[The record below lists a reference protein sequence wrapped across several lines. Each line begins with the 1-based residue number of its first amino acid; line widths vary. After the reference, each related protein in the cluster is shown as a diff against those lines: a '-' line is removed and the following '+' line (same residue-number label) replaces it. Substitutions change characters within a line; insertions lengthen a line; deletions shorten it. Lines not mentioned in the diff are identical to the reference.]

1 MHPFCLF
8 SQKATK
14 HAKDKRQGPR
24 REKQKRENGAFFSST
39 TKSEEKERERE
50 RRGGEEID
58 LEDEHKKK
66 SKNQKNLFNKSGC
79 RESFFAPLS
88 RGARCAFPTAG
99 NFC

>member
-14 HAKDKRQGPR
+14 HAK
-24 REKQKRENGAFFSST
+24 E
-39 TKSEEKERERE
+39 TKDRDPTEEKNKNEKMAPSSRRRGRKVKKKRRERE
-50 RRGGEEID
+50 RRGGD

-66 SKNQKNLFNKSGC
+66 SKKSKNLFNKSGC